1 MGEDKYAYG
10 NISAFN
16 SRVEIGDIM
25 GLASRDTQTQTLFE
39 YQSHGDEATMRGNA
53 MRAGVTDVVFET
65 MDMDAFCQEASPMS
79 YRTLRAAAYPPI
91 GDQLDAL
98 WKGGA
103 AAEEMLTQI
112 QAVKARYPK
121 GA

>member
-1 MGEDKYAYG
+1 M
-10 NISAFN
+10 
-16 SRVEIGDIM
+16 
-25 GLASRDTQTQTLFE
+25 RDTAIRNTHPTVVSINAEIDARDAQGNPVLL
-39 YQSHGDEATMRGNA
+39 DEAKIAAEITTLQA
-53 MRAGVTDVVFET
+53 AHAAT
-65 MDMDAFCQEASPMS
+65 Q
-79 YRTLRAAAYPPI
+79 YRRDRVYPPI

-112 QAVKARYPK
+112 HAVKARHPK